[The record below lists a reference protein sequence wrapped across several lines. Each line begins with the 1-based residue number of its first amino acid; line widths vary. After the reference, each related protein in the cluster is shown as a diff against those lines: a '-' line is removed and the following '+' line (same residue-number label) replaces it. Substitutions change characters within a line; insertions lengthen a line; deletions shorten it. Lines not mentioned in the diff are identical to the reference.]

1 MYFETLQERLL
12 DYVKWRVRNGELT
25 ERRLAG
31 LIGVSQPHM
40 HNVLNGIRTLSPG
53 IADRILKAMEMS
65 VLDLVPTEDTPLGG
79 MPIPRG
85 PTQQNGSGGMRDD
98 FAPRTGPGLKGS
110 GATGPLPGRS
120 PGPGGQSE
128 PN

>member
-1 MYFETLQERLL
+1 MYFDTLQERLL
-12 DYVKWRVRNGELT
+12 DYVRWRVRNGELT

-40 HNVLNGIRTLSPG
+40 HNVLKGIRRLSSG
-53 IADRILKAMEMS
+53 IADRILRTMEMS
-65 VLDLVPTEDTPLGG
+65 VLDLVTTEDAPRGG

-85 PTQQNGSGGMRDD
+85 PTPPIGSGGMRDD
-98 FAPRTGPGLKGS
+98 VAPRTGPGLKGS
-110 GATGPLPGRS
+110 GATGPLPGKS
-120 PGPGGQSE
+120 PGPGGQFE

>member
-1 MYFETLQERLL
+1 MYFESLQERLL
-12 DYVKWRVRNGELT
+12 DYVRWRVRNGELT

-40 HNVLNGIRTLSPG
+40 HHVLKGIRTLSPG
-53 IADRILKAMEMS
+53 IADRILEAMEMS
-65 VLDLVPTEDTPLGG
+65 VLDLVTAEDAPLGG

-85 PTQQNGSGGMRDD
+85 PTPPNASGATRNDV
-98 FAPRTGPGLKGS
+98 ASRTGPGLKGS
-110 GATGPLPGRS
+110 GATGPLPGKS
-120 PGPGGQSE
+120 PGPDGRSE